1 MDPIN
6 ILIGLNIIAT
16 FGAHYSGA
24 KKGFRTTLG
33 ESREKPK
40 SPWQTLPVYLSTLS
54 LVALILGVFK
64 IGTMEYLP
72 SYEPARITGMIFFV
86 IFSWIQILSVKT
98 LGENYSQEVLILKEH
113 KLVTKGIFKTVRH
126 PQYLSQILMDLGGA
140 VALLSYI
147 VLPIVLL
154 EIPFLILRANLEE
167 KLLAKY
173 FKNEFEDYKRKSGF
187 LLPFIG

>member
-6 ILIGLNIIAT
+6 ILIGLNILAT

-24 KKGFRTTLG
+24 KKGFRTKLG

-40 SPWQTLPVYLSTLS
+40 SPWQTFPVFLSTLS
-54 LVALILGVFK
+54 LIAIILGVFK
-64 IGTMEYLP
+64 VGTIEYTS
-72 SYEPARITGMIFFV
+72 SYQTIRIIGMIVFLL
-86 IFSWIQILSVKT
+86 FSWIQILSVKT
-98 LGENYSQEVLILKEH
+98 LGENYSQEVLILKNH
-113 KLVTKGIFKTVRH
+113 KLITKGIFRVIRH
-126 PQYLSQILMDLGGA
+126 PQYLSQILMDLGA
-140 VALLSYI
+140 AFALLSYI
-147 VLPIVLL
+147 ILPVALL

-173 FKNEFEDYKRKSGF
+173 FKNEFADYKKKSGF

>member
-6 ILIGLNIIAT
+6 ILIGLNILAT

-24 KKGFRTTLG
+24 KKGFRTKLG

-40 SPWQTLPVYLSTLS
+40 SPWQTFPVFLSTLS
-54 LVALILGVFK
+54 LIAIILGVFK
-64 IGTMEYLP
+64 VGTIEYTS
-72 SYEPARITGMIFFV
+72 SYQTIRIIGMIVFLL
-86 IFSWIQILSVKT
+86 FSWIQILSVKT
-98 LGENYSQEVLILKEH
+98 LGENYSQEVLILKNH
-113 KLVTKGIFKTVRH
+113 KLITKGIFRVIRH
-126 PQYLSQILMDLGGA
+126 PQYLSQILMDLGA
-140 VALLSYI
+140 AFALLSYI
-147 VLPIVLL
+147 ILPIALL

-173 FKNEFEDYKRKSGF
+173 FKNEFADYKKKSGF